1 MISLIGNAVNSRS
14 AALGS
19 QDESRQ
25 APPVGRGGGRHVEWD
40 TPVAVQT
47 PQLEPSDGEGGRR
60 PPNGPAP
67 SPEDPVHGRRMSLPK
82 PLRVPNALNHLSDT
96 KEFVP

>member
-1 MISLIGNAVNSRS
+1 MISLIRNTVNSRS

-19 QDESRQ
+19 QDESSEV
-25 APPVGRGGGRHVEWD
+25 PPVGRGGGWHVEWD
-40 TPVAVQT
+40 TPMAVQT